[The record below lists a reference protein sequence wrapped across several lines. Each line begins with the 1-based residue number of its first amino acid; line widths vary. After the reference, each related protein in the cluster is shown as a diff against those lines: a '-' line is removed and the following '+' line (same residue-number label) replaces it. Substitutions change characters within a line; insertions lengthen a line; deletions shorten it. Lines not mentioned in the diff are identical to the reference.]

1 MPVVTV
7 RDPARPD
14 GAPGPPVEGPGR
26 SRLPVPAVVAAAVVL
41 VAAAGVSASLDVR
54 SERAAE
60 QRRAAVAAAELAR
73 DTVHLSARVESTS
86 YAAAGPGWLQAV
98 VRIVDDG
105 TSGYADHVAGMRLS
119 GAALVPAAEP
129 ALPAALRAGDRVRL
143 SAALDCREVARGRLP
158 QAPAVT
164 VTVVTAAGR
173 PHDLLLP
180 VRPPGLRGEALAACG
195 LPDPV
200 TVAPLTP

>member
-1 MPVVTV
+1 MPVVSI

-14 GAPGPPVEGPGR
+14 GAAAPPVEEPGR
-26 SRLPVPAVVAAAVVL
+26 SHLPALVAAAVVL
-41 VAAAGVSASLDVR
+41 VAAGGATASLDVR

-60 QRRAAVAAAELAR
+60 QRRAARAAAELAR
-73 DTVHLSARVESTS
+73 DTVHLSARVESTR
-86 YAAAGPGWLQAV
+86 YASSGPGWLHAV
-98 VRIVDDG
+98 VRVDDDG
-105 TSGYADHVAGMRLS
+105 TEGYADHITGMRLA

-129 ALPAALRAGDRVRL
+129 AAPAALRAGDRVRL

-158 QAPAVT
+158 QTPAVT

-173 PHDLLLP
+173 PHDLLVPL
-180 VRPPGLRGEALAACG
+180 RPPGLRGAALAACG